1 MPTLKL
7 PALLAATATILQPR
21 PREKI
26 KESCYNLLLLGIHQL
41 LQPWTDASP
50 QIRNLDTLF
59 RHFEKERERK
69 GSIPYIRTVL
79 RCAVPIQSNRG
90 WCVFEIPSC

>member
-59 RHFEKERERK
+59 RHFEKEREK
-69 GSIPYIRTVL
+69 GFDSLYKNSSSL
-79 RCAVPIQSNRG
+79 RCANSIQPRVV
-90 WCVFEIPSC
+90 CF